1 MQAGTSV
8 QADKKNAENCNGKA
22 QKKAGCYVLLLQKNL
37 RNNGCKHGAGRND
50 YADVGSGSVINRDVF

>member
-37 RNNGCKHGAGRND
+37 RNNGCKHGAG
-50 YADVGSGSVINRDVF
+50 